1 MISRA
6 EIHVEM
12 DGNKPL
18 NDVEIVLLNT
28 EKLVKSN
35 MPSMDVIV
43 VVPHAQ
49 RKK

>member
-1 MISRA
+1 
-6 EIHVEM
+6 M